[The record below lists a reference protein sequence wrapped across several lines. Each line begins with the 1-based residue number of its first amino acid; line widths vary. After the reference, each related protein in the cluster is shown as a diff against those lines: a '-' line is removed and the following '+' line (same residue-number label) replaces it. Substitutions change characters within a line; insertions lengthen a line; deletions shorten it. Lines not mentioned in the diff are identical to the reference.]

1 MGWRIWITWWIIFYI
16 RYSRLFRIYIKKHR
30 EKNVDS
36 SIRIN
41 INKVENRI
49 TFEIKTET
57 MKLLESTKKKMTIN
71 ENGKNVPRVVL
82 LK

>member
-16 RYSRLFRIYIKKHR
+16 RYSRLFWIYIKKHR

-41 INKVENRI
+41 INKVENRT

-57 MKLLESTKKKMTIN
+57 MKLLESTKKKITVN

>member
-16 RYSRLFRIYIKKHR
+16 RYSRLFWIYIKKHR

-41 INKVENRI
+41 INKVENRT

-57 MKLLESTKKKMTIN
+57 MKLLESTKKKITIN

>member
-57 MKLLESTKKKMTIN
+57 MKLLESTKKKITVN